1 MRQTG
6 CGSLLDYN
14 LSARTSVCRPYSNV
28 GILLQEEL
36 SPVIWPKPSQLLI
49 RRQCHQAVGGGTG
62 KMIGWRENFR
72 HIAHSLFV
80 TLKLMNK
87 ISLPTAAEEKDDWRL
102 PGAPSVVL

>member
-1 MRQTG
+1 MARYWIIISVPGQV
-6 CGSLLDYN
+6 
-14 LSARTSVCRPYSNV
+14 SADHIPMYV